1 MSRPVNNMG
10 TKLHVVMLSYEHH
23 RRTPKARSVREA
35 ITSRRREEKQELL
48 EEKGQNVEHTYK
60 AEQVYKTLHVKL
72 KKKRKK
78 EKCHNPFLR
87 HSRHCGLYAHRST
100 NPIKLLGRLAEAMG

>member
-1 MSRPVNNMG
+1 MSRPINNMG
-10 TKLHVVMLSYEHH
+10 TKLHVVMLSYKHH

-35 ITSRRREEKQELL
+35 ITSRRTEEKQELS

-72 KKKRKK
+72 KKKKKERKK
-78 EKCHNPFLR
+78 SATILF
-87 HSRHCGLYAHRST
+87 YATAGIVAYMHIDQQTPS
-100 NPIKLLGRLAEAMG
+100 NF